1 MRSNIYKLQSF
12 MTVEVLIITSV
23 SLLQNQVTGTPLAV
37 VTYMSVLHIQALVDE
52 LVQRYLVPQLGPEP
66 TGYNMD

>member
-1 MRSNIYKLQSF
+1 MDLVIHGYQHFINYLALRQFTYSYLF
-12 MTVEVLIITSV
+12 ITES
-23 SLLQNQVTGTPLAV
+23 SYSTCFC
-37 VTYMSVLHIQALVDE
+37 YMSVLHVQTLVDE